1 MRNISY
7 TKYQLLKILLKEFL
21 YWFYLFIY
29 IIIIYT
35 SFRKCICW
43 HQLVVKIPLRMAKKA
58 LFHFF
63 KDSHFSNF
71 PNVFSLQVFGSRF
84 MVYLP
89 SSHRIQILCA
99 LLMINSVDICV
110 NVMLHVK
117 WQEFHYNLAW
127 GEALIK
133 GYTYKWVEGKHFA
146 VR

>member
-1 MRNISY
+1 MRNISLTKKLTSKNAPYKSFY
-7 TKYQLLKILLKEFL
+7 TG
-21 YWFYLFIY
+21 
-29 IIIIYT
+29 
-35 SFRKCICW
+35 FRRHVCW
-43 HQLVVKIPLRMAKKA
+43 HPLVVMIPLRMAKKA
-58 LFHFF
+58 LSTFAKILWFLI
-63 KDSHFSNF
+63 SLML
-71 PNVFSLQVFGSRF
+71 FSLQVFGSRF
-84 MVYLP
+84 MVCLP